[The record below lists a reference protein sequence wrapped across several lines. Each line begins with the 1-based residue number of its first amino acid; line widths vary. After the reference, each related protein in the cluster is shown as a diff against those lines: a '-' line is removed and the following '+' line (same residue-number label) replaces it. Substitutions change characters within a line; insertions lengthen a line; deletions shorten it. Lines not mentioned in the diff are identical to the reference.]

1 MSNCVIRRF
10 VQGELQTNTYVV
22 SNGNKCFIVDPT
34 GNPNPIEE
42 YVKANGLS
50 IDGLIVTH
58 GHFDHTE
65 LVKYFKEQ
73 GVKAYIGENDDKMLS
88 NKSNLALAMGIYD
101 FPYTSADVRL
111 KDGEVFTLADV
122 EIKAIETEIG
132 RAHV

>member
-1 MSNCVIRRF
+1 M
-10 VQGELQTNTYVV
+10 

-73 GVKAYIGENDDKMLS
+73 GV
-88 NKSNLALAMGIYD
+88 
-101 FPYTSADVRL
+101 
-111 KDGEVFTLADV
+111 
-122 EIKAIETEIG
+122 
-132 RAHV
+132 